1 MLKSLSVVAAVA
13 TASFSSVAMSA
24 PAETQTFV
32 HDGVTYTYSVE
43 QKANSRVL
51 RGTSGKSG
59 EPFVLYVTDRKITG
73 TVNGRYVSFLPSE
86 VKPLV
91 KNMQVASR

>member
-1 MLKSLSVVAAVA
+1 MLKSLLIVASLA
-13 TASFSSVAMSA
+13 TVGISSAAISA

-51 RGTSGKSG
+51 RGTAGKSG
-59 EPFVLYVTDRKITG
+59 EPFVLYVTDRKISG
-73 TVNGRYVSFLPSE
+73 TVNGRYVSFTPSD

-91 KNMQVASR
+91 KNTQVASR